1 LTSGFSFSQG
11 INGTV
16 SIDALTANSYNR
28 RIIAVYGRCDMSANL
43 GFTAATA
50 TGMAQFYADAP
61 TLSGAGTIT
70 PAAIYGYYVAN
81 QGSAKVNNSYAHYIL
96 AQSGSNTA
104 SYSIYEVGLGLNRFG
119 DQLDIVGGADRIQ
132 LRATGFTTQAVAT
145 PVVQFTR
152 NDVTAGISA
161 LLGLTALGS
170 GANGDGGSILL
181 NGKSSTTA
189 AQAMGLVSWSW
200 VTALHGSRAAKLS
213 FSAYDTA
220 ARLGLEIEASGTAAK
235 LGFFGATTVVQQLA
249 ATDLGVALSNLGLR
263 AAGTAYPITT
273 SGAVNLQ
280 GVTKLGDGA
289 TNYANFTAAGIQSFL
304 GTARIAWTKKTA
316 ATATVTDM
324 TTTSNVTD
332 LQTANDG
339 NAYTAVE
346 VASNPNQNLV
356 VGFTSITAFNW
367 VQILGRYQG
376 SSGHGIT
383 IQLEITPFDGS
394 AWHTFGLLED
404 DTSDTN
410 YINYSFFVPSDAA
423 YINSGAVK
431 VRFVHT
437 MNGTAGHELV
447 LDCVALYQ

>member
-1 LTSGFSFSQG
+1 
-11 INGTV
+11 
-16 SIDALTANSYNR
+16 
-28 RIIAVYGRCDMSANL
+28 
-43 GFTAATA
+43 
-50 TGMAQFYADAP
+50 
-61 TLSGAGTIT
+61 
-70 PAAIYGYYVAN
+70 
-81 QGSAKVNNSYAHYIL
+81 
-96 AQSGSNTA
+96 
-104 SYSIYEVGLGLNRFG
+104 
-119 DQLDIVGGADRIQ
+119 
-132 LRATGFTTQAVAT
+132 
-145 PVVQFTR
+145 
-152 NDVTAGISA
+152 
-161 LLGLTALGS
+161 
-170 GANGDGGSILL
+170 
-181 NGKSSTTA
+181 
-189 AQAMGLVSWSW
+189 
-200 VTALHGSRAAKLS
+200 
-213 FSAYDTA
+213 
-220 ARLGLEIEASGTAAK
+220 
-235 LGFFGATTVVQQLA
+235 
-249 ATDLGVALSNLGLR
+249 
-263 AAGTAYPITT
+263 
-273 SGAVNLQ
+273 
-280 GVTKLGDGA
+280 
-289 TNYANFTAAGIQSFL
+289 
-304 GTARIAWTKKTA
+304 
-316 ATATVTDM
+316 M